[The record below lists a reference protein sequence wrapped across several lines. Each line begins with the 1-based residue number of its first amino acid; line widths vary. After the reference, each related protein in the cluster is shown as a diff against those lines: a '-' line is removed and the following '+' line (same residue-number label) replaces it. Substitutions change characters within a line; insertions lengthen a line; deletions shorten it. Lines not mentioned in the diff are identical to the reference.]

1 MSWREY
7 WNADNPIYVN
17 GRHRRLHYRRI
28 ADDRIRLIG
37 ELCPATPGGSA
48 LRALL
53 PLFGAAGLRA
63 HRHGWNMGHNPWRQ
77 AWVATAAQGG
87 AAPAKVHTRW
97 ATKLQS
103 ITPVVT
109 TCAARYGTPV
119 RAIAGIGLPAI
130 QEAGNDAAEDVA
142 TECGGDGSG
151 DAALDQGDE
160 HAVVR
165 ERGEEAHSAEDDPL
179 AQEGHRRQV
188 EVAAADAPPPRRSV
202 SSA

>member
-37 ELCPATPGGSA
+37 ELCPATPGGPA

-109 TCAARYGTPV
+109 TCGQV
-119 RAIAGIGLPAI
+119 RHPGAGDRWHRS
-130 QEAGNDAAEDVA
+130 AGDS
-142 TECGGDGSG
+142 GGRKRCRRGRSHRVWRG
-151 DAALDQGDE
+151 R
-160 HAVVR
+160 VR
-165 ERGEEAHSAEDDPL
+165 RC
-179 AQEGHRRQV
+179 R
-188 EVAAADAPPPRRSV
+188 PRPGR
-202 SSA
+202 